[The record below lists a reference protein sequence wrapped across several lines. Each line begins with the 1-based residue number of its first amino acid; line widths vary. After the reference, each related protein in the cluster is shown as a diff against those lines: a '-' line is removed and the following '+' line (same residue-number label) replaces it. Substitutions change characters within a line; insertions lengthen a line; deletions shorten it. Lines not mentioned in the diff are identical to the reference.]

1 MQGACKYNYEGVVGH
16 SDPRFNVESRKG
28 FTVVS
33 SDFYPEL
40 SSWYEDVDEEMC
52 EEYRKK
58 DLAIREKKARQ
69 NEDAGS

>member
-1 MQGACKYNYEGVVGH
+1 M
-16 SDPRFNVESRKG
+16 ESRKG

-58 DLAIREKKARQ
+58 DLAIREKKDRQ
-69 NEDAGS
+69 NEDAGL